1 MLVSLQWGG
10 RVNCSCLRLLRGPP
24 ETWKGTKED
33 SHIYNAYRTC
43 YKRNNKLCLKG
54 ARKLYLVFLIVA
66 TVAAYVQ
73 QQWNTFSQT
82 VTLENSRLCST
93 FTLTTWFKID
103 FKRLTVCIHK
113 HIHSHKHFRAHVL
126 MISFLWAKE
135 KATPLIICCLF
146 KGRKVRGEG
155 TQCVSLH
162 ICSCLCE
169 CMHVYVCKST
179 VRVRWS
185 HLH

>member
-1 MLVSLQWGG
+1 M
-10 RVNCSCLRLLRGPP
+10 
-24 ETWKGTKED
+24 
-33 SHIYNAYRTC
+33 
-43 YKRNNKLCLKG
+43 
-54 ARKLYLVFLIVA
+54 
-66 TVAAYVQ
+66 
-73 QQWNTFSQT
+73 
-82 VTLENSRLCST
+82 CST

-126 MISFLWAKE
+126 MISILWPKE

-155 TQCVSLH
+155 PQCVSLH

-169 CMHVYVCKST
+169 RMHVYSTCKMISFALGVSYRSIWGLIIKT
-179 VRVRWS
+179 
-185 HLH
+185 LHIFAAENVIKLYNTMKG